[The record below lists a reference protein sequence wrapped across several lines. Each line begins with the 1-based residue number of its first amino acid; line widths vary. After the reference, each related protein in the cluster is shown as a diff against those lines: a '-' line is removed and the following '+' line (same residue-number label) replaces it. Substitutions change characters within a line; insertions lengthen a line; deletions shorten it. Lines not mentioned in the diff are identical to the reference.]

1 MSISAT
7 YAIQTQKPNPPTI
20 SLNLQLAMNSILKL
34 FSFAAVN
41 KKRTANINKSRWKE
55 RVSTCER
62 MNLTPQELW
71 MNEEVQVH
79 YTYKSCERK
88 RAVSGVQGTQPL
100 MWAKSTTNEFAFLS
114 ISTTNLINLT
124 TAILIIW
131 IFNLCIF
138 DIFDSFTFW
147 LYPTLEGINWKAKAC
162 KVGMV
167 KEKLLLFQGS
177 ASALGQ
183 PSKAGIP
190 HKLQVQKLAGLAC
203 NPAALST
210 RWWGEACN
218 HILDP

>member
-1 MSISAT
+1 
-7 YAIQTQKPNPPTI
+7 
-20 SLNLQLAMNSILKL
+20 
-34 FSFAAVN
+34 
-41 KKRTANINKSRWKE
+41 
-55 RVSTCER
+55 
-62 MNLTPQELW
+62 MNLTLQELW

-131 IFNLCIF
+131 IFSLCIF
-138 DIFDSFTFW
+138 DIFDSFSFW
-147 LYPTLEGINWKAKAC
+147 LYPTLEGINWKAKAY

-190 HKLQVQKLAGLAC
+190 HKLQVQKMAGLAC

-218 HILDP
+218 HILDRSWLEVANYYAIFGYAKAINSLNILFIYHDKKFLATKGPIARNLHQRFIYQNKIPRV